1 MHLFSVLVSFYT
13 HIFTLPPLSR
23 LISFL
28 PVLIFFLLSLSFHSY
43 ILLSFLILN
52 HVLASQLDLYLLRYG
67 GIRPALASGLPVK
80 PVCQFTDLCQIT
92 MPYVSAQLEGKVRVV
107 LIREWSQGPH

>member
-23 LISFL
+23 LNFFL
-28 PVLIFFLLSLSFHSY
+28 PVLIFSLLSLFFHSY

-52 HVLASQLDLYLLRYG
+52 HALASQLDLYLLRYG
-67 GIRPALASGLPVK
+67 GIRPALTSGLPVK
-80 PVCQFTDLCQIT
+80 PVCEFTDLCQIT
-92 MPYVSAQLEGKVRVV
+92 MPYVRAQFANRDFK
-107 LIREWSQGPH
+107 S